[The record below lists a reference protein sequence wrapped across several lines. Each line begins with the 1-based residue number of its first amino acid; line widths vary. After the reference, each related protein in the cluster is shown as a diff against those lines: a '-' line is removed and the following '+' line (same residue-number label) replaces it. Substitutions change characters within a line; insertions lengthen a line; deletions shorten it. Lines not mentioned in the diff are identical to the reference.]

1 MLNRPQADALLEK
14 VLKYSQA
21 DETEALITSVSHA
34 LTRFA
39 NNSIHQN
46 MAEEEIGL
54 SVRAVADHRTAR
66 ASTNKLDEAS
76 IRQVCETALALARLQ
91 PPDPDLLPMPAPQMV
106 RSVERFDQQT
116 SQLTPEY
123 RAKTVQRVIA
133 RAEKDSL
140 TTAGVFSNSAYG
152 TGIFNS
158 RGLRAY
164 HEETLAEF
172 SVTMMGSTS
181 SGWAKKTAPK
191 YEELE
196 PESLAAIAAQKAL
209 QSREPREVPPGKYT
223 VILEPAAVL
232 DLLGFMMMDFGG
244 LAVHEQR
251 SFLTGRMGQQLFGE
265 NIDIR
270 DDVFN
275 SSQSG
280 APFDGEGMPRQPV
293 TLVEKGMVK
302 KLVYARQTAQ
312 KLGVEPTGHGFP
324 LPNEFGE
331 MPVNVV
337 VEGGN
342 STIEEMIR
350 STARGLHVTR
360 LWYIREVDPY
370 KKIVTGMTRDG
381 TFWIE
386 DGEVRHGVKN
396 LRFNQS
402 LIAMLGQVE
411 MMSPSQRTA
420 GEETFEMV
428 VPAMKIHEFNFSS
441 LTKF

>member
-1 MLNRPQADALLEK
+1 
-14 VLKYSQA
+14 
-21 DETEALITSVSHA
+21 
-34 LTRFA
+34 
-39 NNSIHQN
+39 
-46 MAEEEIGL
+46 
-54 SVRAVADHRTAR
+54 
-66 ASTNKLDEAS
+66 
-76 IRQVCETALALARLQ
+76 
-91 PPDPDLLPMPAPQMV
+91 
-106 RSVERFDQQT
+106 
-116 SQLTPEY
+116 
-123 RAKTVQRVIA
+123 
-133 RAEKDSL
+133 
-140 TTAGVFSNSAYG
+140 
-152 TGIFNS
+152 
-158 RGLRAY
+158 
-164 HEETLAEF
+164 
-172 SVTMMGSTS
+172 
-181 SGWAKKTAPK
+181 
-191 YEELE
+191 
-196 PESLAAIAAQKAL
+196 
-209 QSREPREVPPGKYT
+209 
-223 VILEPAAVL
+223 
-232 DLLGFMMMDFGG
+232 MMMDFGG

-386 DGEVRHGVKN
+386 DGEVCHGVKN